1 MSDEINIG
9 IDISKEKID
18 VCILPHGEVFVVEN
32 GAAGFKELFKKIRTL
47 NIARIVFEATGRYH
61 RQLEQFLTKQ
71 DLPFCK
77 INPKNGKRFGE
88 IFGKLAKTDRLDAQ
102 MLAQMG
108 ALLKPALSKPM
119 AQNIDSLREL
129 LVAHRALIKDK
140 VATTLRSQQ
149 VQHKLL
155 KTQFKQK
162 LAQIINQLK
171 AIMVEMTALVRD
183 DETLKQRMDI
193 LCTIPGIGELS
204 ALNLIIDMPELGSM
218 NSKQA
223 AKLAGLAPNTRQS
236 GKWQGHSFI
245 GGGRKALRHAL
256 YMPSLI
262 ACRYNKA
269 LKVKYD
275 RLIQAGKAPKLAIIA
290 IMRNLITLANT
301 LLKNNTPFQN
311 ITA

>member
-9 IDISKEKID
+9 LDISKEKID
-18 VCILPHGEVFVVEN
+18 VCILPLGEVFVIEN
-32 GAAGFKELFKKIRTL
+32 GAEGFKDFLKRIKKL
-47 NIARIVFEATGRYH
+47 DIARIIFEATGRYH

-71 DLPFCK
+71 GLPFCK
-77 INPKNGKRFGE
+77 INPKHGKRFGE

-102 MLAQMG
+102 MLARMG
-108 ALLKPALSKPM
+108 ALLKPELSKPM
-119 AQNIDSLREL
+119 AQNIDSLKEL
-129 LVAHRALIKDK
+129 LAAHRALIKDK
-140 VATTLRSQQ
+140 IATRLRAGQ

-155 KTQFKQK
+155 KSQFKQK
-162 LAQIINQLK
+162 LAQIISQLK
-171 AIMVEMTALVRD
+171 AIMVEMLALVRAD
-183 DETLKQRMDI
+183 ATLKQRLEI
-193 LCTIPGIGELS
+193 LCTIPGIGEIS
-204 ALNLIIDMPELGSM
+204 ALNLIIDMPELGNM

-262 ACRYNKA
+262 ACRFNIA
-269 LKVKYD
+269 LKIKYD
-275 RLIQAGKAPKLAIIA
+275 RLIQAGKAPKIAIIA

-301 LLKNNTPFQN
+301 LLKNNANFRN
-311 ITA
+311 VVA